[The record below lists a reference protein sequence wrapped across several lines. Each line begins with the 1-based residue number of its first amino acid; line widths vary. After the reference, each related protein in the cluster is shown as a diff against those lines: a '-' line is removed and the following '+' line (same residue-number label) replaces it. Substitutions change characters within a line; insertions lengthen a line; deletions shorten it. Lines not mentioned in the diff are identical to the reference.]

1 MGKKQK
7 YVSRFRKTNCIDGFI
22 PEIVDDLKFPTMI
35 MTIENS
41 ETSDDVFLIYAYYD
55 DPINRKIHLSVNLG

>member
-1 MGKKQK
+1 MKKNKK
-7 YVSRFRKTNCIDGFI
+7 YVSRFRKTNDTDGII
-22 PEIVDDLKFPTMI
+22 PEIVDDLEFPTMI